1 METNS
6 TEFSEQ
12 INANQI
18 MLNILRQEFPYLSE
32 LPSQIERQEAART
45 NTPVYETAGAINHY
59 PALVPLD
66 RSENGVIQIDGD
78 DDTKTLNIP
87 LQKLTFIDGINYNEI
102 IDTAYT
108 YFVDTVEDEADN
120 LPDIIGK
127 FIIRTKIPIPTVSG
141 TTTDIHVYYL
151 LQNAF
156 DNLEYLSVFYGREI
170 NGQPVLH
177 RITDFKTLEVMLA
190 SKEQTYSVIQVF
202 ESDVFNKIVRASL
215 NNYALPETLDSI
227 SAALAAASD
236 DNSLTPDQRLNM
248 YVKELPRENSRASDW
263 NVQIRFKSGYKP
275 DSPYKR
281 DPVDYLNQSIGT
293 DLPTSLDKATS
304 LEKLRDK
311 FEGKIVLFRSLNDSI
326 NRLNVGQ
333 FNNVDNDDIEGCRML
348 FYGRWRPV
356 FNIDILTLYATEN
369 NAPLDF
375 PVNNGTGLDLLTLDS
390 DSEQFRA
397 GVAELRVALQTLID
411 AGTVTVLNE
420 DGINSPIWNSFP
432 HALNALSINEYKDYL
447 KLADVFDVEY
457 LAPYEPRGSVKYYDP
472 VNNGTR
478 GSELFPG
485 NRLVDTNASSPQS
498 LKDTLNLEIDSAIT
512 QIEDAI
518 LETESVANS
527 LQTQIN
533 DLINWKS
540 IADDIVD
547 GENNRF
553 QWRYSDAVGVSR
565 NGQGAR
571 QLDNYFI
578 ANAAIAGVNLGATIL
593 GAILTFGATAAAV
606 AATTEG
612 TVANSRA
619 ADQFEF
625 GNPQEQLYKDKINAL
640 IPEYE
645 QVLPAALGFRQTG
658 EIKIDQLEAL
668 KVEINADTY
677 ITAFDNY
684 RNRIDAIGTTEVIS
698 TLNGNITSLESIRTR
713 SINAYTHFLGILN
726 REVGQAKTALTQ
738 LSPTTPINLR
748 INNFRSSL
756 ATSIAI
762 DDNII
767 NNLI

>member
-32 LPSQIERQEAART
+32 LPSQIESQEAART

-87 LQKLTFIDGINYNEI
+87 LQKLTFIDGTNYTEI
-102 IDTAYT
+102 IDTEYT
-108 YFVDTVEDEADN
+108 YFVDTVEDNIED

-177 RITDFKTLEVMLA
+177 RIPDFKTLEVMLA

-202 ESDVFNKIVRASL
+202 EPDVFNKIVRASL

-227 SAALAAASD
+227 NAALAAASD

-293 DLPTSLDKATS
+293 DLPTSFDKATS

-311 FEGKIVLFRSLNDSI
+311 FEGKIVLFRSLNTGLIADRATRS
-326 NRLNVGQ
+326 GQ
-333 FNNVDNDDIEGCRML
+333 SDNDDIEGCRML

-375 PVNNGTGLDLLTLDS
+375 PVNNGTGLDLLTLGTEDP

-397 GVAELRVALQTLID
+397 GVAEIRVALQTLVD
-411 AGTVTVLNE
+411 AGAITVLNE
-420 DGINSPIWNSFP
+420 DGVNSPIWNSFP
-432 HALNALSINEYKDYL
+432 HALNALSLNEYKDYL
-447 KLADVFDVEY
+447 KLTDVFDVEY

-472 VNNGTR
+472 VNNGAR
-478 GSELFPG
+478 GSLLFPG
-485 NRLVDTNASSPQS
+485 NRLVDTNASAPQS
-498 LKDTLNLEIDSAIT
+498 LKDTLNQEIDSAIT
-512 QIEDAI
+512 QIQDAM
-518 LETESVANS
+518 LETESVADS

-540 IADDIVD
+540 VADDIVD
-547 GENNRF
+547 GENNQF
-553 QWRYSDAVGVSR
+553 RYVVAKDGVVFKRGNGSNSLDNWFVGNAVASGIAAAASAVGT
-565 NGQGAR
+565 
-571 QLDNYFI
+571 FF
-578 ANAAIAGVNLGATIL
+578 
-593 GAILTFGATAAAV
+593 TFGLATA
-606 AATTEG
+606 G
-612 TVANSRA
+612 TVVTALNTAAFSRA

-625 GNPQEQLYKDKINAL
+625 GNPQERLYKDKINAL

-658 EIKIDQLEAL
+658 DIKIDQLVAL
-668 KVEINADTY
+668 KAEINADTY

-684 RNRIDAIGTTEVIS
+684 SNRIDAIGATEVIS
-698 TLNGNITSLESIRTR
+698 TLNGNIASLESIRTR

-726 REVGQAKTALTQ
+726 REVGQAQDGLIIANIT
-738 LSPTTPINLR
+738 LSIQ
-748 INNFRSSL
+748 NFRSSL
-756 ATSIAI
+756 ATSIEI